1 MSAQP
6 KKKYL
11 DKCKLRPNDELVFAL
26 EDLDLTFYRE
36 EVEKVTRLWKYGW
49 HISDISKYINN
60 RDQDEVAVLVMHLA
74 RQGKIRLRK
83 NGVFGNE

>member
-1 MSAQP
+1 MLAQQ
-6 KKKYL
+6 KRNYQ
-11 DKCKLRPNDELVFAL
+11 DKWKLRPESSLIIIL
-26 EDLDLTFYRE
+26 EDLDFSWFPQEISIVKKMWNTGCHIADIA
-36 EVEKVTRLWKYGW
+36 EK
-49 HISDISKYINN
+49 IE